1 MDLHLIIL
9 IVIMLVIGAFGGFLN
24 YLNDFDTLENEQKS
38 VKSKSKYMMLG
49 IGAALLV
56 PLFLKMIE
64 SNIIRSGENLD
75 YLIFAG
81 FCLIAAIFSRRFISS
96 IGDRIMEVAKKAQKT
111 ATESKIKAEEAQKEL
126 LSTQER
132 IEDVKLAVNLNR
144 MGEVTIQ
151 TGKGQPLEELLC
163 LASTYVDNTS
173 VPDYG
178 ERVKLKAEI
187 GRRMGDL
194 ILRNGMDKGRL
205 LRDHPSEGMMVAL
218 AYAIHILPTAGDTE
232 ILLQIAEQAEQLHT
246 RFALLMGI
254 DALARTH
261 LLSPEQLK
269 RASKVLEG
277 FNKNADDSLRSK
289 IADTRRVLTLVAKQI
304 D

>member
-173 VPDYG
+173 VANYE

-187 GRRMGDL
+187 GRRMGEL
-194 ILRNGMDKGRL
+194 IL
-205 LRDHPSEGMMVAL
+205 
-218 AYAIHILPTAGDTE
+218 
-232 ILLQIAEQAEQLHT
+232 
-246 RFALLMGI
+246 
-254 DALARTH
+254 
-261 LLSPEQLK
+261 
-269 RASKVLEG
+269 
-277 FNKNADDSLRSK
+277 
-289 IADTRRVLTLVAKQI
+289 
-304 D
+304 